1 MMNTTSWVQ
10 QVQGLY
16 ADLYGYHEEHFC
28 FRYVNYQVLCEY
40 QNPTMFELVVRRV
53 DTMAGWADNL
63 QVLVWNHTTTDPTAT
78 VIQVGPSME
87 HEIRIP
93 ISVGSESPL
102 LPQETWTMLIP
113 ITHPYSPTRSFQR
126 IDRTSFNRRFHS
138 DIHGLPSSL
147 FAVGIDQENSIYVY
161 NETYQTYDD
170 ISAPIQHLVDVALTY
185 KLTPLYFVISSQDG
199 YFENTYHETS
209 RNDVPIYHRG
219 KYILCQSSHT
229 SFPYTW
235 NVVDRHYFYHNLYNS
250 FRSFHRGIPFEQKQ
264 SMLVFGAQDRGT
276 HRNFLVNRSI
286 ELSPRMYFKKHIAP
300 RYPWILCSDED
311 TWIDRKD
318 MIHYKYILDVDGI
331 ASTWD
336 ATAWKLN
343 SGSVIFKSQSP
354 WQQWFYPQYLPD
366 VHFIEIKDDFSD
378 IEEKFRWCEAHP
390 DKCLAM
396 VQRCL
401 QLFQEVYRYDHI
413 CQHSR
418 HLLQHCKENL
428 QIRSIDRVFYINLD
442 QRQDRKTHIESQ
454 LHTCG
459 FASLM
464 ERFPGIVHEYDQAG
478 EQRAQRFVHQ
488 GWYNNVTHSKGI
500 IGCTKSHL
508 EIYRMAK
515 QRSYQYVMILEDD
528 FQLLVSK
535 EEFHN
540 AIEQLFLDPTF
551 SFDVCMLSYKLIQG
565 TPVPGKPFLTRVREA
580 QTASGYIVHASY
592 LDTLIQLYETT
603 LPLLEHTGE
612 HWLYANDQAWKV
624 LQSSDRWYCFTT
636 RLGKQMDGYSD
647 NAGTYMNYTF

>member
-93 ISVGSESPL
+93 IYVDSESPL

-113 ITHPYSPTRSFQR
+113 ITQPYSPTRSFQR
-126 IDRTSFNRRFHS
+126 IDRTSFNRRFQS
-138 DIHGLPSSL
+138 DIHGLPPSL
-147 FAVGIDQENSIYVY
+147 FAVGIDQENNIYVY

-185 KLTPLYFVISSQDG
+185 KLAPLYFVISSQDG

-229 SFPYTW
+229 SFLYTW

-286 ELSPRMYFKKHIAP
+286 ELSPRMYFKTHIAP

-354 WQQWFYPQYLPD
+354 W
-366 VHFIEIKDDFSD
+366 
-378 IEEKFRWCEAHP
+378 
-390 DKCLAM
+390 
-396 VQRCL
+396 
-401 QLFQEVYRYDHI
+401 
-413 CQHSR
+413 
-418 HLLQHCKENL
+418 
-428 QIRSIDRVFYINLD
+428 
-442 QRQDRKTHIESQ
+442 
-454 LHTCG
+454 
-459 FASLM
+459 
-464 ERFPGIVHEYDQAG
+464 
-478 EQRAQRFVHQ
+478 
-488 GWYNNVTHSKGI
+488 
-500 IGCTKSHL
+500 
-508 EIYRMAK
+508 
-515 QRSYQYVMILEDD
+515 
-528 FQLLVSK
+528 
-535 EEFHN
+535 
-540 AIEQLFLDPTF
+540 
-551 SFDVCMLSYKLIQG
+551 
-565 TPVPGKPFLTRVREA
+565 
-580 QTASGYIVHASY
+580 
-592 LDTLIQLYETT
+592 
-603 LPLLEHTGE
+603 
-612 HWLYANDQAWKV
+612 
-624 LQSSDRWYCFTT
+624 
-636 RLGKQMDGYSD
+636 
-647 NAGTYMNYTF
+647 